1 MSRELFLSRVPNYAK
16 EYFIT
21 LNLNPMLGFHMLGYE
36 NFVRTRLQS
45 FFDYIR
51 RYEISLPGTELCE
64 TDVFA
69 HPTIVCYD

>member
-1 MSRELFLSRVPNYAK
+1 
-16 EYFIT
+16 
-21 LNLNPMLGFHMLGYE
+21 LNPMLGFHMLGYE